1 VFNFVHNQVPDFDDF
16 KSFLSIVGLL
26 SLDFE
31 DVSESSSEVLVHGCD
46 SGLLKLLLCA
56 IYYYFFSLFHFGIS
70 KNTHI
75 MLLLTSL
82 FFFFFFFNGQLD
94 HRHKVLHS

>member
-26 SLDFE
+26 SVDFE

-56 IYYYFFSLFHFGIS
+56 IFYFFFPYFILGFP
-70 KNTHI
+70 KTHT
-75 MLLLTSL
+75 LCC
-82 FFFFFFFNGQLD
+82 F
-94 HRHKVLHS
+94 

>member
-26 SLDFE
+26 SVDFE

-56 IYYYFFSLFHFGIS
+56 NFFFSLFHFGIS
-70 KNTHI
+70 KTHT
-75 MLLLTSL
+75 LCC
-82 FFFFFFFNGQLD
+82 F
-94 HRHKVLHS
+94 